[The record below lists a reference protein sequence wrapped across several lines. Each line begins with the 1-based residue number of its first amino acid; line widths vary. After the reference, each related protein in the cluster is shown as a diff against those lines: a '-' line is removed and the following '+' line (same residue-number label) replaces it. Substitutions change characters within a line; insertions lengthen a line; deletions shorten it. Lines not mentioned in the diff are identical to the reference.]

1 METESRD
8 ERVRLL
14 RVRRS
19 WDRGAGSRVKPGR
32 EDDPGA
38 VDGRTLMDG
47 LDATAGTGGR
57 RGPAREEQVCDLGS
71 DARRGWRR
79 GRMLVLAEFFL
90 AALFLPGG
98 SLAPASAA
106 RMRVCD
112 GSDQAPPATPHAVDR
127 RRTVPATEV
136 LRRLR

>member
-1 METESRD
+1 MI
-8 ERVRLL
+8 
-14 RVRRS
+14 
-19 WDRGAGSRVKPGR
+19 WDRMRG
-32 EDDPGA
+32 EDGDEVGCWCW
-38 VDGRTLMDG
+38 
-47 LDATAGTGGR
+47 
-57 RGPAREEQVCDLGS
+57 QS
-71 DARRGWRR
+71 
-79 GRMLVLAEFFL
+79 FFL

-127 RRTVPATEV
+127 RRSVPATEV